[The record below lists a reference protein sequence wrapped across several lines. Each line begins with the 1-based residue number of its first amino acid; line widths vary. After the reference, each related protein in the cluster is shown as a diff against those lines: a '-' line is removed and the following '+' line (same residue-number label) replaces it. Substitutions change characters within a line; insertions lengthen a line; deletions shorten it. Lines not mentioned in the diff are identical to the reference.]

1 MFFFIIFE
9 FHQGFL
15 CCRPGT
21 VKDVHID
28 LKVGPIQLKLA
39 EGTKFGVWNSLLTI
53 RIMSDEKPII
63 LKFTGLSV
71 FQSDSDVKT

>member
-1 MFFFIIFE
+1 MHSRQKSF
-9 FHQGFL
+9 
-15 CCRPGT
+15 
-21 VKDVHID
+21 KDVHID

-39 EGTKFGVWNSLLTI
+39 EGTKFGVWNSLLTN

-71 FQSDSDVKT
+71 FSRIFMFGTLFSEPAAKITS